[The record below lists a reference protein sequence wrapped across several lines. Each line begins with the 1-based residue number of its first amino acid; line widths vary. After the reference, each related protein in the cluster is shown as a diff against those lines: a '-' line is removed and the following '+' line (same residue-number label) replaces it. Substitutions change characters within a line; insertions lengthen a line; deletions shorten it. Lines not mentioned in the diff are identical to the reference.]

1 MLSKT
6 FEELALRTDSGC
18 KYFINSFTLLYN
30 FAKI

>member
-18 KYFINSFTLLYN
+18 KHFINSFTFIHN